1 MARRRAWLLL
11 LSFLHEYYEGGIGS
25 LLLVDCILL
34 KAAYSPLVTSVSSLP
49 HGYLAILAA
58 LCATFGTCL
67 SIPALVWCE
76 FVTISDANLVEGIPP
91 ISTAAR
97 GFGLVGYEK
106 YENSCQPYD
115 EGWDRFPDD
124 LGSQHKAAGAFGI
137 LALCLGFVGM
147 VVSWCICCVAF
158 PQRFM
163 KSWGITYSFTAL
175 FQILTIL
182 FLGSDICNNYDC
194 SIGGSFGL
202 AIAAFVFW
210 VGAAICTLM
219 TPGYKDEEETKPK
232 ADTTPKNFSPTV
244 APSPEGEIQIV
255 VKESIEADGS
265 KSTEK
270 VTTYPGG
277 SRTVE
282 TITTVAPPVV
292 SSSPDEN
299 QDVPV

>member
-11 LSFLHEYYEGGIGS
+11 LSFLPEYYEGGIGS

-163 KSWGITYSFTAL
+163 KAWGITYSFTAL
-175 FQILTIL
+175 FQSLPYYSWGPTFATIMIAQSAAAL
-182 FLGSDICNNYDC
+182 VWSLPHLSSGSVQP
-194 SIGGSFGL
+194 S
-202 AIAAFVFW
+202 
-210 VGAAICTLM
+210 
-219 TPGYKDEEETKPK
+219 
-232 ADTTPKNFSPTV
+232 
-244 APSPEGEIQIV
+244 APSCPRLQG
-255 VKESIEADGS
+255 
-265 KSTEK
+265 
-270 VTTYPGG
+270 
-277 SRTVE
+277 
-282 TITTVAPPVV
+282 
-292 SSSPDEN
+292 
-299 QDVPV
+299 

>member
-1 MARRRAWLLL
+1 M
-11 LSFLHEYYEGGIGS
+11 SFLHEYCEGGIGS
-25 LLLVDCILL
+25 RLLVFL
-34 KAAYSPLVTSVSSLP
+34 KAAYSHLAASISSLP

-76 FVTISDANLVEGIPP
+76 FVTISDANVVKGIPP
-91 ISTAAR
+91 ISTDTR

-147 VVSWCICCVAF
+147 VVSWCACCVAF
-158 PQRFM
+158 PQRFV
-163 KSWGITYSFTAL
+163 KAWGIFYSFTAL
-175 FQILTIL
+175 CQILTML
-182 FLGSDICNNYDC
+182 FLGSDICINYDC

-202 AIAAFVFW
+202 VIAAFVFW

-219 TPGYKDEEETKPK
+219 PPATRMRRRRNRRLTLRQNISRQRLLPLPK
-232 ADTTPKNFSPTV
+232 ARF
-244 APSPEGEIQIV
+244 
-255 VKESIEADGS
+255 
-265 KSTEK
+265 KS
-270 VTTYPGG
+270 
-277 SRTVE
+277 
-282 TITTVAPPVV
+282 
-292 SSSPDEN
+292 
-299 QDVPV
+299 